1 MLSASFTK
9 RQTIMENFN
18 SLPGF
23 LAITQLYL
31 KMTES
36 SEKVITE
43 DEIELFIG
51 SVDRSN
57 LEMLGM
63 EE

>member
-1 MLSASFTK
+1 
-9 RQTIMENFN
+9 MENFN
-18 SLPGF
+18 SLTGF

>member
-1 MLSASFTK
+1 MD
-9 RQTIMENFN
+9 N
-18 SLPGF
+18 SKCLTGF

-36 SEKVITE
+36 DEKLITE

-51 SVDRSN
+51 SMDRSN
-57 LEMLGM
+57 LEMLRI
-63 EE
+63 EEE